1 LCCAEI
7 VMPKYMP
14 EGLNYEPMGL
24 PTTQSNQL
32 EPSMDVASPC
42 VGKCSLDFFGVCRG
56 CQRTREEITA
66 WTRLSNSEKQQVIDR
81 IFKNI

>member
-1 LCCAEI
+1 
-7 VMPKYMP
+7 
-14 EGLNYEPMGL
+14 MGL
-24 PTTQSNQL
+24 SSTQSNQL

-81 IFKNI
+81 IF